1 LLVAQHALDQELNIV
16 KINTP
21 VTQHEVYLQPGK
33 PIVSKTDLKGSIS
46 YVNQS
51 FIDISGF
58 SREELIGKNHNLVRH
73 PEMPPEA
80 FSWLWDTLKQGLSW
94 RGLVKNRCKN
104 GDFYWVEAYVTPI
117 RENGRTTGYMSVRNA
132 PAREEVKA
140 CDELYSN
147 IRNGSAA
154 LPKRGF
160 KLYDI
165 SLFTRLNIVFSSMF
179 LMLGGSS
186 VYYLMQADS
195 MLDNIVAAIAGIGTL
210 LVAVT
215 GLWLRITL
223 KRFLDKTN
231 SALGKISEGNFSFS
245 VGVDNRDE
253 FGLTLN
259 EIESMRINLRA
270 IIADVMLAAK
280 TVDTGSRHVAAE
292 MHGLLQR
299 SNEQTDRVTSISA
312 ATEQMH
318 QSIEFASE
326 LTQTAAGMAAE
337 STAIVQRGSQH
348 MSNSIS
354 SVEKIVQVVNS
365 SRSTILNLNESIQ
378 RIGQISLTI
387 KEVAEQTNLLALNAA
402 IEAARAGEQ
411 GRGFAV
417 VADEVRK
424 LAERTARSTLDIS
437 ETVNGIQLITTTA
450 VSTMDN
456 AVSEVGRG
464 TQLIQESSS
473 NLADILNANNKG
485 LEMSNEISVMLQ
497 QQAAATDDIAHH
509 MNEIHTL
516 AGSNAEGVRKT
527 KEVAEELVHTAAE
540 LDLLVKHFE
549 KSL

>member
-1 LLVAQHALDQELNIV
+1 M

-21 VTQHEVYLQPGK
+21 VTQHEVFLQPGK

-51 FIDISGF
+51 FIDVSGF

-73 PEMPPEA
+73 PDMPPEA

-104 GDFYWVEAYVTPI
+104 GDFYWVEAYVTPL

-132 PAREEVKA
+132 PARGEVKA

-165 SLFTRLNIVFSSMF
+165 SLYTRLNIVFTSMF
-179 LMLGGSS
+179 LMLSGSS

-195 MLDNIVAAIAGIGTL
+195 MLDNFVSAIATIGTVL
-210 LVAVT
+210 TVVA

-223 KRFLDKTN
+223 KRFLNKTN
-231 SALGKISEGNFSFS
+231 SALGKISEGNFSFT

-253 FGLTLN
+253 LGLTLN

-292 MHGLLQR
+292 MQGLLQR

-326 LTQTAAGMAAE
+326 LTKTAAGMAAE
-337 STAIVQRGSQH
+337 STSIVQRGSQH

-354 SVEKIVQVVNS
+354 SVEKIVEVVNN

-378 RIGQISLTI
+378 RIGQITLTI

-437 ETVNGIQLITTTA
+437 ETVKGIQQITTTA

-456 AVSEVGRG
+456 AVSEVERG

-497 QQAAATDDIAHH
+497 QQAGATDDIAHH

-527 KEVAEELVHTAAE
+527 KDVTDELVRTAAE